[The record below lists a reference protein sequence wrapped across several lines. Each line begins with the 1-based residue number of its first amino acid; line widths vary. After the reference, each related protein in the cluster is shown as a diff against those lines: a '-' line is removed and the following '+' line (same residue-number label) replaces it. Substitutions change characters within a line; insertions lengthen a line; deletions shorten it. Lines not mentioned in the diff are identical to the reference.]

1 MSLQQAKYK
10 KVLRA
15 IEKEL
20 EEGAPRADT
29 GEIQKR
35 DQQKSIKPH
44 SQRYRENYS
53 IGTQIRINCRNF
65 EFNRSRINS
74 PFTES
79 ATSSFR
85 ASITRTFQRT
95 VIYSTSHRRRH
106 QLKRSELKK
115 RPEIAEFKRF
125 IYYRS

>member
-1 MSLQQAKYK
+1 VVGWFHGFISLQQAKYK

-15 IEKEL
+15 IEKEM

-53 IGTQIRINCRNF
+53 IGTFTSESTIIISSINHQNIPKNGDL
-65 EFNRSRINS
+65 FNK
-74 PFTES
+74 PS
-79 ATSSFR
+79 A
-85 ASITRTFQRT
+85 
-95 VIYSTSHRRRH
+95 STSTR
-106 QLKRSELKK
+106 KT
-115 RPEIAEFKRF
+115 
-125 IYYRS
+125 